1 MAADGY
7 IVHSKHGVT
16 VVGAGEFLPAVLE
29 DALIRAP
36 LLVAADG
43 GAARAMELGHE
54 PAAVIGDL
62 DSLDAATRAAL
73 PPARVHRIADQE
85 TTDFDKCLR
94 SIHAPL
100 VLAVGFTGARLDHE
114 MAAFSALLRH
124 ARRPCLLIGPEDVAF
139 VAPRDLRLAL
149 APGTRLSLFPMGRV
163 TGRSTGLRWPI
174 EGIRFAPDGRIG
186 TSNEAVDG
194 QVALRFSSRR
204 MLVFLPRPALGAA
217 VRALAPGYA
226 APAAARGG

>member
-1 MAADGY
+1 MSQS
-7 IVHSKHGVT
+7 IVHSVRGVT
-16 VVGAGEFLPAVLE
+16 VVGAGEILPAVLDE
-29 DALIRAP
+29 ALIHAP

-43 GAARAMELGHE
+43 GAARALALGHD

-94 SIHAPL
+94 RIRAPL

-114 MAAFSALLRH
+114 MAAFSTLLQH
-124 ARRPCLLIGPEDVAF
+124 AKRPCLLIGPEDVAF
-139 VAPRDLRLAL
+139 VAPLDFRLAL
-149 APGTRLSLFPMGRV
+149 EPGTRLSLFPMGRV
-163 TGRSTGLRWPI
+163 TGESRGLRWPI
-174 EGIRFAPDGRIG
+174 EGIRFAPGGRIG
-186 TSNEAVDG
+186 TSNEAVAPE
-194 QVALRFSSRR
+194 VALRFSVRR
-204 MLVFLPRPALGAA
+204 MLVFLPRPALAA
-217 VRALAPGYA
+217 AIRALAPEYV